1 MKKTNQPTK
10 LGDIVHIFKGVGY
23 RDLFEGKRKPP
34 YGAKKCRIVHR
45 SDMGEVRPDYFTH
58 HPGCVSP
65 RVLEKNLRGFNEK
78 ATLQPGDILI
88 SNRGNPITSPVIT
101 CEMLE
106 GLEPV
111 VAANELFVI
120 RRKPDCE
127 YSSAHIRSLLNHPS
141 SREYFEENAK
151 RHIRNN
157 SLALSKENLAGL
169 LLNKIRKR
177 EDFLPI
183 IRETIEED
191 SFGISKPYP
200 SIKAII
206 DSSSLRIDQQIK
218 ILPSQELDDKL
229 FSWGEISRSCDEK
242 EPLAAKFIE
251 RFVKSKNNSIAEDED
266 IRTLDDQ
273 LRAKFSINNSVS
285 DLSGNY
291 LAIDAITKLVH
302 FGDQNISPTQSN
314 SSVREILSVCA
325 SKSTDIAIHAAECGN
340 TAVRVAHTSK
350 DVKSITLIEE
360 NLNYRMT
367 AKALVNLTNSQI
379 NIYDYKSI
387 NRVVG
392 TRNFDL
398 IISEASGLITKF
410 LGKKQEDLNIE
421 GVFNWNGFSSHLKPS
436 GQMIIHIPTW
446 GWERLQEIKNYIST
460 IIQLPP
466 LVVPDVITSEYT
478 YDKLVSST
486 QGLIIV
492 IKPTVRVSDPIRVVN
507 ATRIINGGNTSEN
520 LSKDTVAR
528 IAGCV
533 LGGTIDLPNAY
544 ETLIKRSDIF
554 DDYPQ
559 MWPGLRSLFNNL
571 SKEKSL
577 LDNYTLETQIEEFLF
592 YRNLSEKKIEEFFKK
607 IGIKTKHFKPSTK

>member
-23 RDLFEGKRKPP
+23 RDLFEGKRKMPH
-34 YGAKKCRIVHR
+34 GAKKCRIVHR
-45 SDMGEVRPDYFTH
+45 SDMGEDRPDYFTH
-58 HPGCVSP
+58 QSACVSP
-65 RVLEKNLRGFNEK
+65 RVLEKNLRGFKEK

-88 SNRGNPITSPVIT
+88 SNRGFPITSPVIT
-101 CEMLE
+101 HKMLK

-111 VAANELFVI
+111 IAANELFVI
-120 RRKPDCE
+120 RPKPDCE
-127 YSSAHIRSLLNHPS
+127 YSPQHIRSLLNHQS
-141 SREYFEENAK
+141 SVEYFGKKAK
-151 RHIRNN
+151 RHITNN
-157 SLALSKENLAGL
+157 SLALSKEILTGL
-169 LLNKIRKR
+169 LLNEIRKS
-177 EDFLPI
+177 DDLLPF
-183 IRETIEED
+183 IRENTLED
-191 SFGISKPYP
+191 SFEIGKPYP

-206 DSSSLRIDQQIK
+206 DSSSVRLDQQIK
-218 ILPSQELDDKL
+218 ILPSRELDEKL
-229 FSWGEISRSCDEK
+229 FSWGEISRACDEK

-251 RFVKSKNNSIAEDED
+251 KFVKSKNNSPTEDED
-266 IRTLDDQ
+266 IRTLDNQ

-291 LAIDAITKLVH
+291 LAIEAITKLVH
-302 FGDQNISPTQSN
+302 FGDTKISPTNSN

-325 SKSTDIAIHAAECGN
+325 SKSKDIAIHAAECGN

-350 DVKSITLIEE
+350 GVKSITLIEK
-360 NLNYRMT
+360 NLNYRMA
-367 AKALVNLTNSQI
+367 AKALVNLTQSQI
-379 NIYDYKSI
+379 NVYDYETI
-387 NRVVG
+387 YLVDG

-398 IISEASGLITKF
+398 IISEASGLINIF
-410 LGKKQEDLNIE
+410 SDKKQWELNTAGI
-421 GVFNWNGFSSHLKPS
+421 FNWNGFSSHLKPG
-436 GQMIIHIPTW
+436 GQMIIHIPTR

-466 LVVPDVITSEYT
+466 LVVPGVKTKEYT

-492 IKPTVRVSDPIRVVN
+492 IKPTVGVSDPIRVVN
-507 ATRIINGGNTSEN
+507 ATRIIDGGNTSEN
-520 LSKDTVAR
+520 LSKETVAR

-533 LGGTIDLPNAY
+533 LGETIDLPNAY

-554 DDYPQ
+554 DYYPQ

-592 YRNLSEKKIEEFFKK
+592 YRNLSEKKIEEFFLK
-607 IGIKTKHFKPSTK
+607 IGISPNLFNPSTK

>member
-34 YGAKKCRIVHR
+34 HDAKKCRIVHR
-45 SDMGEVRPDYFTH
+45 SDMGEDRPDYFTH
-58 HPGCVSP
+58 QPAYVSP
-65 RVLEKNLRGFNEK
+65 RVLEKNLRGFKEK

-88 SNRGNPITSPVIT
+88 SNRGIPITSPVIT
-101 CEMLE
+101 SKMLK
-106 GLEPV
+106 GLEPFL
-111 VAANELFVI
+111 AANELLVI

-127 YSSAHIRSLLNHPS
+127 YSPQHIRSLLNHQTS
-141 SREYFEENAK
+141 VKYFGEKAK
-151 RHIRNN
+151 RHITNN
-157 SLALSKENLAGL
+157 SLALSKEILAGL
-169 LLNKIRKR
+169 LLDEIRKS
-177 EDFLPI
+177 DDLLPF
-183 IRETIEED
+183 IRENTVED
-191 SFGISKPYP
+191 SFEIGKPYP

-206 DSSSLRIDQQIK
+206 DSSSVRIDQKIK
-218 ILPSQELDDKL
+218 ILPSQELDEKL

-266 IRTLDDQ
+266 IRTLDNQ
-273 LRAKFSINNSVS
+273 LRTKFSINNSAS

-291 LAIDAITKLVH
+291 PAIEAITKLVH
-302 FGDQNISPTQSN
+302 FGDPEISPTKSN

-350 DVKSITLIEE
+350 DVKSITLVEK
-360 NLNYRMT
+360 NLNYRMA

-379 NIYDYKSI
+379 NIYDYESI
-387 NRVVG
+387 NRVSG

-410 LGKKQEDLNIE
+410 LGKKQQDLNIE
-421 GVFNWNGFSSHLKPS
+421 GVFNWNGFSSHLKPG

-486 QGLIIV
+486 QGLIVV
-492 IKPTVRVSDPIRVVN
+492 INSTVRVSDPIRVVN
-507 ATRIINGGNTSEN
+507 ATRIIDGGNTSEN
-520 LSKDTVAR
+520 LSKDTIAR

-533 LGGTIDLPNAY
+533 LGETIDLPNAY

-592 YRNLSEKKIEEFFKK
+592 YRNLSQKKVEEFFQR
-607 IGIKTKHFKPSTK
+607 IGIDPNLFNPSTK

>member
-1 MKKTNQPTK
+1 MKKNNQPTK

-34 YGAKKCRIVHR
+34 HDAKKCRIVHR
-45 SDMGEVRPDYFTH
+45 SDMGEDRPDYFTH
-58 HPGCVSP
+58 QPACVSP
-65 RVLEKNLRGFNEK
+65 RVLEKNLRGFKEK

-88 SNRGNPITSPVIT
+88 SNRGIPITSPVIT
-101 CEMLE
+101 SKMLK

-111 VAANELFVI
+111 LAANELFVI
-120 RRKPDCE
+120 RPKPDCE
-127 YSSAHIRSLLNHPS
+127 YSPAHIRSLLNHPS
-141 SREYFEENAK
+141 SREYFEDNAK

-191 SFGISKPYP
+191 SFEISKPYP

-229 FSWGEISRSCDEK
+229 FSWGETSRSRDEK

-251 RFVKSKNNSIAEDED
+251 GFVKSKNNSIAEDED

-273 LRAKFSINNSVS
+273 LREKFSINNSVS

-291 LAIDAITKLVH
+291 LAIEAITKLVH
-302 FGDQNISPTQSN
+302 FGDPKISPTKSN

-350 DVKSITLIEE
+350 YVKSITLIEK

-379 NIYDYKSI
+379 NINDYESI
-387 NRVVG
+387 YRVGG

-410 LGKKQEDLNIE
+410 LGKKEQDLSIE
-421 GVFNWNGFSSHLKPS
+421 GVFNWNGFSSHLKPG

-446 GWERLQEIKNYIST
+446 GWERLQEIKNYISA

-486 QGLIIV
+486 QGLIVV
-492 IKPTVRVSDPIRVVN
+492 INPTVRVSDPIRVVN
-507 ATRIINGGNTSEN
+507 ATRIIDGGNTSEN
-520 LSKDTVAR
+520 LSKEVVTKM
-528 IAGCV
+528 AGCV
-533 LGGTIDLPNAY
+533 LGETIDIPNAY
-544 ETLIKRSDIF
+544 ETLIKRCDIF
-554 DDYPQ
+554 DDYHG

-592 YRNLSEKKIEEFFKK
+592 YRNLSEKRINDFFRK
-607 IGIKTKHFKPSTK
+607 IGIRPCHFNPANK